1 MVNRRPDGCPE
12 SAVAGRDRSRS
23 PCRTH
28 SCVPTLKQAFETY
41 VYANPLSSI
50 RTDRSVRPEI
60 TGSHV
65 LPKHFRLSQ

>member
-1 MVNRRPDGCPE
+1 MG
-12 SAVAGRDRSRS
+12 DRTDVQSLRS

-28 SCVPTLKQAFETY
+28 SCVPALKQAFETY

-50 RTDRSVRPEI
+50 RTDRSVMPEI

>member
-1 MVNRRPDGCPE
+1 M
-12 SAVAGRDRSRS
+12 RDRSRS

-50 RTDRSVRPEI
+50 RTDRSVMPEI
-60 TGSHV
+60 TGCNDH
-65 LPKHFRLSQ
+65 PKRFRLSQ